1 MLLCLLKQNPD
12 CFTLFKRLLQHSSNL
27 WKCNILPP
35 LFWKKR
41 KRNDKIYYKR
51 IEQLLRKSFS
61 GTIFYSVDFYSK
73 LISKKKNQILL
84 NKIFCSK
91 LLSYLWISCFSQT
104 IIQFSNKP
112 WKSYFKLL
120 AYEGPKRSCF
130 FCLSQ
135 QSNQRK
141 KLVGENDKELGKKKQ
156 FTCFAGSVILPATS
170 DEGNVLAQNM
180 RQHAWLLQLK
190 SVSSCRI
197 LEN

>member
-1 MLLCLLKQNPD
+1 MCCCVCSNKIQIAYFYNIQATFENATYCLH
-12 CFTLFKRLLQHSSNL
+12 CFETREKEMTRFITKESN
-27 WKCNILPP
+27 N
-35 LFWKKR
+35 FWG
-41 KRNDKIYYKR
+41 NH
-51 IEQLLRKSFS
+51 FF

-91 LLSYLWISCFSQT
+91 LLSYLWISFFSQT

-141 KLVGENDKELGKKKQ
+141 KLVGENDKELGKKEAIHLFCRKRYIASNKRWRQ
-156 FTCFAGSVILPATS
+156 RFGTKHETTRLVTS
-170 DEGNVLAQNM
+170 T
-180 RQHAWLLQLK
+180 
-190 SVSSCRI
+190 
-197 LEN
+197 